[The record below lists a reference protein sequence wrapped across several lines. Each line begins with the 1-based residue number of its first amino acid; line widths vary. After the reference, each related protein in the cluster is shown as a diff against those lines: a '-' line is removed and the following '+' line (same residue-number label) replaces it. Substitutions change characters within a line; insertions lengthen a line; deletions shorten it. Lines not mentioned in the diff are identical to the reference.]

1 MLADRSKL
9 SFVSLHPAAD
19 SDRYRHPQPKARWSL
34 GTHGRIG
41 GRIEEPKGDRNST
54 GKPKESNLDP
64 WDPQS
69 LNHPPKNIHRLDPG
83 LSAHM

>member
-1 MLADRSKL
+1 MSLCVVKL
-9 SFVSLHPAAD
+9 FSNVFKEVTGT
-19 SDRYRHPQPKARWSL
+19 QPKARWSL